1 MLITLLGQQTEYKA
15 IADEFYRSQ
24 GLEHLLNV
32 CNGNKLGAK
41 KINTWFGTRGIDHLV
56 QDTHREM
63 DVLSTIFLQSTNEIT
78 PEGLLNFDFE
88 REVTAV
94 CEEHAPKL
102 RRVLMAA
109 AQTLRAAR
117 ENTLKDPAPVVLFH
131 FVTMIQAQLAKH
143 RSQNNN
149 LCAIPCSMYFL
160 SSGMPRKVIDTLAHA
175 GMSLS
180 YDTTKTAN
188 RKLAVAQ
195 IGRACLAARTG
206 HAIGWDNIHVS
217 LSQHVEQWT
226 MAPAKVQ
233 TGTAI
238 IIYDLRGIFDS
249 STLALQ
255 PILDRR
261 ASANIISYS
270 KDIRPTRVQARSI
283 HQHLLISIVEL
294 FIAGDADFDY
304 LEESPELQ
312 HPQYRPPPADHITQ
326 EHVLRTTTREE
337 GSTAGT
343 TQLSDETYLTQL
355 EYDEHALDNIAV
367 PSYNDQKTNALI
379 RSAQLLRMGDMSVIL
394 RLQHY
399 QLAPGLFHVE
409 LNLAWLILKIHRG
422 NVPDLGSLQYFIG
435 LLAKTRLGS
444 AQPDFKTMV
453 SLFMQVL
460 TGAVQ
465 HFFKIETGM
474 SRNQFVKTK
483 PTASKLLEMAERVFR
498 KYASDPG
505 PASEEE
511 DDFTFR
517 NMRLLMRDLLVFYLL
532 RTSISSGDFGR
543 VELLLGKLTLMFSG
557 GGCPHYQQSYFISF
571 KISETNVMR
580 DNAIIS
586 TSGRSYVG
594 VDKNIEFNINFQ
606 KNYFTSKGVHGSWDL
621 LSDLAPNVPIFRRLK
636 TQFGDFL
643 GAPWQGIHHTKVNT
657 NDQVAKVQSKMSEFE
672 LHLER

>member
-1 MLITLLGQQTEYKA
+1 MYATA
-15 IADEFYRSQ
+15 INSGKEDQRVVRDARYR
-24 GLEHLLNV
+24 N
-32 CNGNKLGAK
+32 
-41 KINTWFGTRGIDHLV
+41 LV

-88 REVTAV
+88 RDVTAV
-94 CEEHAPKL
+94 
-102 RRVLMAA
+102 
-109 AQTLRAAR
+109 
-117 ENTLKDPAPVVLFH
+117 
-131 FVTMIQAQLAKH
+131 
-143 RSQNNN
+143 
-149 LCAIPCSMYFL
+149 MYFL

-195 IGRACLAARTG
+195 IERACLAARTG

-217 LSQHVEQWT
+217 LSQHVEQRT
-226 MAPAKVQ
+226 MAPAK
-233 TGTAI
+233 
-238 IIYDLRGIFDS
+238 
-249 STLALQ
+249 
-255 PILDRR
+255 
-261 ASANIISYS
+261 
-270 KDIRPTRVQARSI
+270 ARSI

-294 FIAGDADFDY
+294 FIAGDPDFDY
-304 LEESPELQ
+304 LKESPELQ

-326 EHVLRTTTREE
+326 EHVLQTTTREE

-367 PSYNDQKTNALI
+367 PLTTTRRPTLS
-379 RSAQLLRMGDMSVIL
+379 SAPPNSFAW
-394 RLQHY
+394 HY

-422 NVPDLGSLQYFIG
+422 NGPDLGSLQYFIG

-444 AQPDFKTMV
+444 AQPDFETMV
-453 SLFMQVL
+453 SLFM
-460 TGAVQ
+460 
-465 HFFKIETGM
+465 
-474 SRNQFVKTK
+474 QFVKTK

-498 KYASDPG
+498 K
-505 PASEEE
+505 
-511 DDFTFR
+511 
-517 NMRLLMRDLLVFYLL
+517 
-532 RTSISSGDFGR
+532 
-543 VELLLGKLTLMFSG
+543 
-557 GGCPHYQQSYFISF
+557 
-571 KISETNVMR
+571 NVMR

-606 KNYFTSKGVHGSWDL
+606 KNYFSSKGVHGSWDL

-643 GAPWQGIHHTKVNT
+643 GKCATGN
-657 NDQVAKVQSKMSEFE
+657 
-672 LHLER
+672 